1 MNSETTA
8 AAQQARLV
16 RVVGALA
23 EATPLGMAGLYEL
36 VRVGEQGLLGEV
48 IRLDGDRATIQ
59 VFEETTGLR
68 LGEPV
73 VRTGRPLAIQLGPG
87 LLGSVL
93 DGVGRPLDRM
103 AETGGSF
110 LRGGIEATT
119 LSEDVFWEFEPDRD
133 AGDDLEPGDIL
144 GWLRGVEGPPRAV
157 LVPPDVA
164 GRLQGIEAGAH
175 RIGDAI
181 ARLEDGTPLGLSHS
195 WPVRRPR
202 PVAARIAA
210 DRPFLTGQR
219 VLDFLFPVA
228 EGGTVA
234 VPGGFGTG
242 KTVIEQTL
250 ARYAESDVVVY
261 VGCGERGNE
270 MAEVLEQFPKLEDP
284 RTGASIMNRTVLI
297 VNTSNMPVAAREASI
312 YLGMTVAE
320 YFRDQG
326 LRVAMMADS
335 LSRWAEALREI
346 SSRLQEMPGEEGYP
360 TYLGNR
366 LGHLYERAGR
376 VRCLGRP
383 DRVGAVTF
391 VSAVSP
397 PGGDFSEP
405 VTQASLRVCGALW
418 ALDPELAHQRH
429 YPAVD
434 WDVSYSLYADDLEG
448 WFTEEVGPEWTR
460 LRADVMKLLQRD
472 AELREIAA
480 LVGPEA
486 LEDADRVR
494 LEIARLVRDLL
505 LAQNAFD
512 PIDAFSSPE
521 RTLTLA
527 DLLVT
532 ARDQAL
538 GALEGGTGLEEI
550 DFDEIRRLIDGVRAA
565 KDEEMET
572 RAENVRGTL
581 KRLTGD
587 RAEPSSTEESP

>member
-1 MNSETTA
+1 VNARA
-8 AAQQARLV
+8 AGDARLV
-16 RVVGALA
+16 RIVGALV
-23 EATPLGMAGLYEL
+23 EAAPLGDAMLYEL
-36 VRVGEQGLLGEV
+36 MRVGEAGLLGEV
-48 IRLDGDRATIQ
+48 IRLDGDRAIIQ

-73 VRTGRPLAIQLGPG
+73 ARTESPLAVELGPG

-93 DGVGRPLDRM
+93 DGVGRPLDRL
-103 AETGGSF
+103 AEEAGAF
-110 LRGGIEATT
+110 IRGGVEART
-119 LSEDVFWEFEPDRD
+119 LSEDREWSVEPV
-133 AGDDLEPGDIL
+133 
-144 GWLRGVEGPPRAV
+144 RGVGDAVSGGDVLARVRATEGPSGVV
-157 LVPPDVA
+157 LVPPRIA
-164 GRLQGIEAGAH
+164 GRIAELTPGPH
-175 RIGDAI
+175 HIGDVV
-181 ARLEDGTPLGLSHS
+181 ARLEDGGEIGLSHH

-202 PVAARIAA
+202 PVAARLPA

-219 VLDFLFPVA
+219 VFDFLFPVA
-228 EGGTVA
+228 EGGSVA

-250 ARYAESDVVVY
+250 ARYAEADVVVY

-270 MAEVLEQFPKLEDP
+270 MAEVLEQFPALEDP
-284 RTGASIMNRTVLI
+284 RTGGSIMNRTVLI

-326 LRVAMMADS
+326 LRVALMADS

-346 SSRLQEMPGEEGYP
+346 GSRLQEMPGEEGYP

-376 VRCLGRP
+376 VRCLGAPVRE
-383 DRVGAVTF
+383 GAVTF

-418 ALDPELAHQRH
+418 GLDPALAHQRH
-429 YPAVD
+429 FPAVD
-434 WDVSYSLYADDLEG
+434 WETSYSLYTRDLDPYFADRL
-448 WFTEEVGPEWTR
+448 GPEWARWRSEVTE
-460 LRADVMKLLQRD
+460 LLQKDR
-472 AELREIAA
+472 ELREVAA

-494 LEIARLVRDLL
+494 LEIARLVRDQL

-512 PIDAFSSPE
+512 PVDAFSSPE
-521 RTLTLA
+521 RIMALA
-527 DLLVT
+527 SLLL
-532 ARDQAL
+532 ASRHQAL
-538 GALEGGTGLEEI
+538 EALAAGRDLEDLDFDATRRLVDRVRSAPDAELEERIREAREQLGLE
-550 DFDEIRRLIDGVRAA
+550 AA
-565 KDEEMET
+565 VPVGLHKN
-572 RAENVRGTL
+572 A
-581 KRLTGD
+581 TGE
-587 RAEPSSTEESP
+587 AP